1 LEING
6 AVIGL
11 FACVKSRVQAV
22 PDVGNAAIS
31 LGEIQM

>member
-11 FACVKSRVQAV
+11 FAWVKSRVQAV